1 LYTAARE
8 GQLESKT
15 SGRQQGV
22 HIVSHRAAVYFNSL
36 TSISVADGQVM
47 ASVIMMAMVKLKCV
61 LFY

>member
-1 LYTAARE
+1 MVAKE

-22 HIVSHRAAVYFNSL
+22 HIIVSHHAAVYFNGL
-36 TSISVADGQVM
+36 TSISLADGQVT